1 MTWRRVRAQR
11 VAAHSLD
18 GLAPA
23 RELVDVVGRVCGIHA
38 QITSAAELSIGVRV
52 EVSREQIRAALWDK
66 RTLVKTEGLRGTLH
80 LFPARE
86 LPLWLAAIRAA
97 EDARLEQRRLADL
110 GLTRKKVD
118 RLVDVIARALSAGPL
133 SYRELGEIVT
143 KRVRGWTTEGLGW
156 FGGKGEKW
164 RVAVGY
170 AAASGVLVYGPPR
183 GNEVTFVLTEQ
194 WLGKLAAV
202 DGDAALATVFRR
214 FLRAYGPATHRDFAQ
229 WLAMAPARARN
240 VAASLGDEVEEVD
253 VEGYRCLRLR
263 DEAPPAS
270 ARATVRL
277 LPHFD
282 CYLRGF
288 HPRAQLMA
296 GGIERE
302 RAGGGTGTVPVLLV
316 DGAVAG
322 VWERSRTKRGGSE
335 LVVDAFTP
343 LSVTQRR
350 ELERACAQ
358 IGQITGS
365 EPTLRLGTVAIRPH
379 L

>member
-1 MTWRRVRAQR
+1 MWSDVCVASTRRSRPPR
-11 VAAHSLD
+11 
-18 GLAPA
+18 
-23 RELVDVVGRVCGIHA
+23 
-38 QITSAAELSIGVRV
+38 ELSIGVRV
-52 EVSREQIRAALWDK
+52 DVSREQIRGAGGQT
-66 RTLVKTEGLRGTLH
+66 RSLVKTEALPGPLH
-80 LFPARE
+80 RLPARE
-86 LPLWLAAIRAA
+86 LPLWLAAITAA
-97 EDARLEQRRLADL
+97 EDARTEQRRLADL

-118 RLVDVIARALSAGPL
+118 RLVDVIASALSAGPL

-143 KRVRGWTTEGLGW
+143 RRVRGWTTEGLGW

-170 AAASGVLVYGPPR
+170 AAASGVIVYGPPR
-183 GNEVTFVLTEQ
+183 GNEVTFVLTEH

-263 DEAPPAS
+263 DEAPPTRAKAS
-270 ARATVRL
+270 VRL

-302 RAGGGTGTVPVLLV
+302 RASGGTGTVPVLLV

-322 VWERSRTKRGGSE
+322 VWQGSRTTRGGGE
-335 LVVDAFTP
+335 IVVEAFTP
-343 LSVTQRR
+343 LSVPHRR
-350 ELERACAQ
+350 ELERACAR
-358 IGQITGS
+358 IGQVAGG